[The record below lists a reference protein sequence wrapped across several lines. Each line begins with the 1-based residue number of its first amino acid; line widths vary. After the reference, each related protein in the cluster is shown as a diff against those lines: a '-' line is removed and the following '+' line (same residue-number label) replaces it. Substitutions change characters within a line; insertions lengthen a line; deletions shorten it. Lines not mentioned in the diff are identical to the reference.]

1 MIKAETY
8 NVNIVNTPWEICLEK
23 ELKIEQSNFY
33 LGRAEPIFHRITIT
47 TACDKITF
55 IRTFWHEV
63 THAYLTELG
72 HYNNTL
78 DVETICEVVSIIQST
93 SDELTKTL
101 NKIVK
106 AKYKDNKKKENK

>member
-1 MIKAETY
+1 MANTETY
-8 NVNIVNTPWEICLEK
+8 KVNIVNTPWEICLVK
-23 ELKIEQSNFY
+23 EMRIEQSEFY
-33 LGRAEPIFHRITIT
+33 LGRTEPVFHRITIT

-72 HYNNTL
+72 HYHNTL
-78 DVETICEVVSIIQST
+78 DVETICEVTSIIQCS

-101 NKIVK
+101 NKILKV
-106 AKYKDNKKKENK
+106 KYKEKK